1 MYQYT
6 VKEPTHGREC
16 IVLIPGASHM
26 DIGQLREI
34 LEWEREQTMRQLLAK
49 GPKPVPRFSKGE
61 IAGAIKDFMAYRD
74 RKGINPRY
82 Y

>member
-1 MYQYT
+1 
-6 VKEPTHGREC
+6 
-16 IVLIPGASHM
+16 M

-34 LEWEREQTMRQLLAK
+34 LEWEREQTMAQLLAK
-49 GPKPVPRFSKGE
+49 GPKPVARFSKQE
-61 IAGAIKDFMAYRD
+61 IAGAIKDFMAFRD